1 MVWLTKLV
9 VEGVCMTKI
18 LIVEDELAI
27 SHVLKA
33 YFVKLS
39 FQVTQCFRGDEAI
52 ALVSQIKP
60 DLVILDVML
69 PGKSGWDILKEIR
82 LLGNSPVIMLT
93 ALSDVTNRL
102 EGFSEGA
109 DDYIPK
115 PFIAEEVVAR
125 VKAVL
130 RRSQVNE
137 TYDKKRLGQLEIDFQ
152 AHRVYLAGEEIMLLP
167 RDLAVLFFLAENPN
181 RTFSRDQLIEEIW
194 GWDYDGSDRAV
205 DLSIKRIRKALAE
218 WPITEGEIRTLR
230 GLGYQLRVE

>member
-1 MVWLTKLV
+1 
-9 VEGVCMTKI
+9 MTKI

-27 SHVLKA
+27 NQVLKA
-33 YFVKLS
+33 YFSKLS
-39 FQVTQCFRGDEAI
+39 YEVIQCFRGDEAI
-52 ALVSQIKP
+52 ALFKQTKP
-60 DLVILDVML
+60 DIVLLDVML
-69 PGKSGWDILKEIR
+69 PGMSGWEILKEIR

-93 ALSDVTNRL
+93 ALGDVNHRL

-130 RRSQVNE
+130 RRSQGNE
-137 TYDKKRLGQLEIDFQ
+137 SCDRKRFGQLEIDFH
-152 AHRVYLAGEEIMLLP
+152 AHRIYLVGEEIILLP
-167 RDLAVLFFLAENPN
+167 RDLSVLFFLAEHPN
-181 RTFSRDQLIEEIW
+181 RTFSREQLIEEIW

-205 DLSIKRIRKALAE
+205 DLSIKRIRKALAQ